1 MKQGRI
7 VIVTGAPGT
16 GKTAVAALLANESI
30 FAKSVDLCMDD
41 FYHSLCKG
49 AIPPYLP
56 ESQSQNRIVMEA
68 LLGAAKCYASGGYD
82 VIVDGVIGPWFLSP
96 WLEAVQDGYAVHY
109 FILRASKE
117 ETMRRAL
124 QRSKLDW
131 KTNAA
136 LVETMWVQ
144 FQYLE
149 RYEPNVIDTSD
160 ASIEETVFLIKEKVE
175 KGLHLLLS

>member
-1 MKQGRI
+1 
-7 VIVTGAPGT
+7 
-16 GKTAVAALLANESI
+16 
-30 FAKSVDLCMDD
+30 
-41 FYHSLCKG
+41 
-49 AIPPYLP
+49 
-56 ESQSQNRIVMEA
+56 
-68 LLGAAKCYASGGYD
+68 
-82 VIVDGVIGPWFLSP
+82 
-96 WLEAVQDGYAVHY
+96 
-109 FILRASKE
+109 
-117 ETMRRAL
+117 MRRAL